1 MQTGMEGG
9 RKRARTD
16 EQKSLRRQSIL
27 DAAESLFREG
37 GFEAFSM
44 AKLAKLTGVV
54 KGTLYLYF
62 ETREEVFLVLYNQS
76 LVRWS
81 EVLLDGLRVGMS
93 DREYAAL
100 FYETAMADDGYKPL
114 LARLEQ
120 TIEHNI
126 SLQSFVSSKR
136 IVIDRFGKLAAKT
149 AQVLNMELPE
159 GSEVVSTL
167 GVLLVGASRADQ
179 APSFDRDLIP
189 ADVLEL
195 LAEFSSRNLYT
206 KNALRIIEGIRRE
219 SAGR

>member
-1 MQTGMEGG
+1 M
-9 RKRARTD
+9 
-16 EQKSLRRQSIL
+16 
-27 DAAESLFREG
+27 
-37 GFEAFSM
+37 
-44 AKLAKLTGVV
+44 
-54 KGTLYLYF
+54 
-62 ETREEVFLVLYNQS
+62 VLYNQS

-100 FYETAMADDGYKPL
+100 FYETAMADDGYNPL

>member
-1 MQTGMEGG
+1 
-9 RKRARTD
+9 
-16 EQKSLRRQSIL
+16 
-27 DAAESLFREG
+27 
-37 GFEAFSM
+37 
-44 AKLAKLTGVV
+44 
-54 KGTLYLYF
+54 
-62 ETREEVFLVLYNQS
+62 
-76 LVRWS
+76 
-81 EVLLDGLRVGMS
+81 
-93 DREYAAL
+93 
-100 FYETAMADDGYKPL
+100 
-114 LARLEQ
+114 
-120 TIEHNI
+120 
-126 SLQSFVSSKR
+126 
-136 IVIDRFGKLAAKT
+136 LAAKT